1 MHATHARKCMD
12 VSQSLFMASSTSPF
26 GNTAM
31 CAGAELRQRSL
42 CTQSYALDR
51 SPFRA
56 TMREATASARQ
67 RCPQAVSVSHASA
80 ICCLPIRRDL
90 RIACPAAIC
99 PANIRASRCSP
110 SSSPLCVFSCH
121 SSLKSHVRA
130 THCDSGYRDESPVK
144 KSSMA
149 ELASAQVAMDLRLVS
164 SESGGGVMYFA
175 S

>member
-1 MHATHARKCMD
+1 MD
-12 VSQSLFMASSTSPF
+12 LSQSLSMASSTSPF

-42 CTQSYALDR
+42 CTQSYSLDR

-67 RCPQAVSVSHASA
+67 GCPQAVSVSHASA

-110 SSSPLCVFSCH
+110 SASP
-121 SSLKSHVRA
+121 
-130 THCDSGYRDESPVK
+130 CDSGYRDESSVK

-149 ELASAQVAMDLRLVS
+149 ELASAQVATDLRLVS
-164 SESGGGVMYFA
+164 SESGGGVMSFA